1 MLKGLHSDNKSEAN
15 DAAISII
22 LRLESCHTGNLDL
35 LGLPFTLRGLHF
47 DSDEDHVPTK
57 IFQDLASLPLKGE
70 LRSLTMKRVP
80 QVFVPL
86 ILANQGNIS
95 GTKNVTNSQCGKTR
109 NFFSFYFDKNFV
121 KVTSY

>member
-1 MLKGLHSDNKSEAN
+1 M
-15 DAAISII
+15 
-22 LRLESCHTGNLDL
+22 
-35 LGLPFTLRGLHF
+35 GLPFTLRGLHF

-95 GTKNVTNSQCGKTR
+95 GTKTTQIHIVEKREILSHTILTKIS
-109 NFFSFYFDKNFV
+109 
-121 KVTSY
+121 

>member
-1 MLKGLHSDNKSEAN
+1 MLQGLHSDNKSEAN

-22 LRLESCHTGNLDL
+22 LRLESCQTGNLDL

-47 DSDEDHVPTK
+47 DLDEDHVPTK
-57 IFQDLASLPLKGE
+57 IFQDLASLPLKGH
-70 LRSLTMKRVP
+70 LRALTMKRVP

-95 GTKNVTNSQCGKTR
+95 GTKCG
-109 NFFSFYFDKNFV
+109 NFKGISAT
-121 KVTSY
+121 KV

>member
-1 MLKGLHSDNKSEAN
+1 MPIFEILNSLKLISRKKLQENFINFHTVLQGLHSDNKSEAN

-57 IFQDLASLPLKGE
+57 GSYYFTD
-70 LRSLTMKRVP
+70 TH
-80 QVFVPL
+80 
-86 ILANQGNIS
+86 
-95 GTKNVTNSQCGKTR
+95 TNTCYIHPSQ
-109 NFFSFYFDKNFV
+109 
-121 KVTSY
+121 